1 LFRVVFRETA
11 WGTNANSRLR
21 SSGRERS
28 PWSPSRKSGRSAE
41 TMLGRRPG
49 TGTLTMTEVV
59 VSNIPDEGLMLSFQE
74 DAAALDLT
82 APGARF
88 IQPVTADVL
97 LRKAGDAVSVTGRLA
112 LSVMFECVDC
122 LREFLASFEIPVE
135 AQYLPGS
142 PSLVAGEH
150 VMPVEEA
157 ENYYY
162 RDDVIELDDLVR
174 EEVLLAIPYKPLCTP
189 DCRGLC
195 PQCGVDL
202 NTETCQCAPPP
213 DPRLAALRQFFKNP

>member
-1 LFRVVFRETA
+1 
-11 WGTNANSRLR
+11 
-21 SSGRERS
+21 
-28 PWSPSRKSGRSAE
+28 
-41 TMLGRRPG
+41 MLGCWTG

-59 VSNIPDEGLMLSFQE
+59 VSNIPDEGLTLSFHE
-74 DAAALDLT
+74 DPAALDLT

-162 RDDVIELDDLVR
+162 RENVIELDDLVR

-213 DPRLAALRQFFKNP
+213 DPRLAALRQLFKNS

>member
-1 LFRVVFRETA
+1 MLDQET
-11 WGTNANSRLR
+11 
-21 SSGRERS
+21 
-28 PWSPSRKSGRSAE
+28 
-41 TMLGRRPG
+41 G

-59 VSNIPDEGLMLSFQE
+59 VSKIPDEGLTLSFQE
-74 DAAALDLT
+74 DAVVLELSLS
-82 APGARF
+82 GARF
-88 IQPVTADVL
+88 IQPVAVDL
-97 LRKAGDAVSVTGRLA
+97 LLTKAGDAVAVTGRLT
-112 LSVMFECVDC
+112 LSVLFECVGC
-122 LREFLASFEIPVE
+122 LREFLASFEIPVA
-135 AQYLPGS
+135 AQYVPGS

-174 EEVLLAIPYKPLCTP
+174 EEVLLAMPYKPLCKP

-195 PQCGVDL
+195 PQCGRDL

-213 DPRLAALRQFFKNP
+213 DPRLAALCQYLKHK

>member
-1 LFRVVFRETA
+1 
-11 WGTNANSRLR
+11 
-21 SSGRERS
+21 
-28 PWSPSRKSGRSAE
+28 
-41 TMLGRRPG
+41 
-49 TGTLTMTEVV
+49 
-59 VSNIPDEGLMLSFQE
+59 
-74 DAAALDLT
+74 
-82 APGARF
+82 
-88 IQPVTADVL
+88 
-97 LRKAGDAVSVTGRLA
+97 AVSVTGRLA

-162 RDDVIELDDLVR
+162 RDDVIDLDELVR
-174 EEVLLAIPYKPLCTP
+174 EEVLLAMPYNPLCKP

-195 PQCGVDL
+195 PQCHQPKPPHY
-202 NTETCQCAPPP
+202 TCLTCGTYKGQEVIAVEES
-213 DPRLAALRQFFKNP
+213 

>member
-1 LFRVVFRETA
+1 MLRR
-11 WGTNANSRLR
+11 RL
-21 SSGRERS
+21 
-28 PWSPSRKSGRSAE
+28 
-41 TMLGRRPG
+41 G

-59 VSNIPDEGLMLSFQE
+59 VSNIPDEGLTLSFQE

-97 LRKAGDAVSVTGRLA
+97 LRKAGDTVSATGRLA
-112 LSVMFECVDC
+112 LSAMFECVDC

-162 RDDVIELDDLVR
+162 RDDVIELDDLIR
-174 EEVLLAIPYKPLCTP
+174 EEVLLAIPYKPLCKP

-202 NTETCQCAPPP
+202 NMET
-213 DPRLAALRQFFKNP
+213 